1 MIKDTRKIAA
11 ILAADVVEYSRL
23 MGADEAGTLA
33 ALRIRR
39 TIFDATVSEFGGREF
54 GSVGDSLMAE
64 FPSAV
69 NAVMCALALQQR
81 IERENAP
88 TPAARRM
95 QLRIGV
101 NLGDVIE
108 ENGVAFGDTVNVA
121 ARLQSLAKPG
131 GVLISGPVYDQV
143 HLKVSARFISAGAR
157 QVKNIAEPVRTFEV
171 LPAAPP
177 GFAGR
182 MAGIFARIAS
192 RRVRLAAAGVLALV
206 VAVALGLSW
215 SELFGPDAG
224 QRPGAQ
230 SEAQHEPAPDSI
242 AVLRFVNLGSPM
254 DDYRSIGLS
263 LELANLLT
271 RLRELHV
278 SSQVSSLA
286 PQRDVAQ
293 IRQRLAVRYFVEGSY
308 RQTGDGITVEAQL
321 VDTGTGYRLWSES
334 ISGGSEALVEAPTA
348 IARRIVKSL
357 DLQLSSESLQQ
368 LESAPTDN
376 AQALDH
382 YLRGNEWLRAPT
394 DATTLASAEK
404 AFLEAVKLDPNFAMP
419 YGGLCRVHLIRYHT
433 GRDIEEFGRAEEDCR
448 RTLSLNQLQADP
460 YKALGELYLASG
472 RIDDA
477 ESQYQIAQRLSS
489 RDAEALI
496 GLADVAARRGRAVD
510 AERDYRRAVA
520 LEPDYWRTYA
530 ALGRFLFGQ
539 ARFSE
544 AASAYGRITELDPTH
559 HDAWTGLGAAR
570 YMEGD
575 FDGALVAWKKALG
588 LGPGAL
594 EYSNVGTAYFFL
606 GRLAES
612 ARMYER
618 AVDLEPKDHR
628 YWGHLGD
635 VRELLG
641 QREPARAAYEKAAD
655 LARQNLSVDADDI
668 ETRVQLATYDARLG
682 REDLAKRALAEML
695 GSTPEEPYFY
705 GFYYDVAVAYT
716 RLRMPDNA
724 LDALADAVKGGYPSR
739 LVAADPQFDSLRA
752 LKRFSEI
759 AR

>member
-1 MIKDTRKIAA
+1 MVKDSRRIAA

-23 MGADEAGTLA
+23 MGADEEGTLV

-39 TIFDATVSEFGGREF
+39 AIFDELVREFEGLEF

-64 FPSAV
+64 FPSVV
-69 NAVMCALALQQR
+69 NAVRCALAIQQR
-81 IERENAP
+81 IARENASL
-88 TPAARRM
+88 PAARRM

-101 NLGDVIE
+101 NLGDVIKE
-108 ENGVAFGDTVNVA
+108 SGAAFGDTVNVA

-131 GVLISGPVYDQV
+131 GVLISRPVYDQV
-143 HLKVSARFISAGAR
+143 HLKVPARFIGAGAR

-177 GFAGR
+177 GLAGR
-182 MAGIFARIAS
+182 IAGFFARVAS
-192 RRVRLAAAGVLALV
+192 RRVLRAVAGILALV
-206 VAVALGLSW
+206 VAVVLGLYW
-215 SELFGPDAG
+215 GEFFGSGTG
-224 QRPGAQ
+224 QRQGGQSGAQ
-230 SEAQHEPAPDSI
+230 QEPAPYSI
-242 AVLRFVNLGSPM
+242 AVLRFVNLGSPT

-263 LELANLLT
+263 LELLNLLT

-308 RQTGDGITVEAQL
+308 RQTADGITVEAQL

-334 ISGGSEALVEAPTA
+334 ISGGNEALVEVPTA

-357 DLQLSSESLQQ
+357 DLELSSESLRQ
-368 LESAPTDN
+368 LETAPTNN

-382 YLRGNEWLRAPT
+382 YLRGNEWLRAQT
-394 DATTLASAEK
+394 DAATLASAEK
-404 AFLEAVKLDPNFAMP
+404 DFHEAVKLDPKFAMP
-419 YGGLCRVHLIRYHT
+419 YGGLCRVHLIRYRT
-433 GRDIEEFGRAEEDCR
+433 GRDVEEFARAEEDCR
-448 RTLSLNQLQADP
+448 RTIALNQLQADP

-477 ESQYQIAQRLSS
+477 ESQYQFAQRLSS
-489 RDAEALI
+489 RDAETVI
-496 GLADVAARRGRAVD
+496 GLGEVALRRGRLAD
-510 AERDYRRAVA
+510 AERDFRQAVA
-520 LEPDYWRTYA
+520 LEPGYWRTYA
-530 ALGRFLFGQ
+530 ALGRYLFGQ

-544 AASAYGRITELDPTH
+544 AASAYRQITELDPAH

-575 FDGALVAWKKALG
+575 FDEALVAWKKALA

-618 AVDLEPKDHR
+618 AVGLEPKDHR

-635 VRELLG
+635 ARELLG
-641 QREPARAAYEKAAD
+641 QRELAQAAYERAAD
-655 LARQNLSVDADDI
+655 LARQNLSVNADDV
-668 ETRVQLATYDARLG
+668 ETRVQLAGYDARLG
-682 REDLAKRALAEML
+682 RDGLARDALDETL
-695 GSTPEEPYFY
+695 SLTSDDPYLH
-705 GFYYDVAVAYT
+705 YDAAVAYT
-716 RLRMPDNA
+716 RLRMPQKA
-724 LDALADAVKGGYPSR
+724 LDALAVAVKGGYPSR
-739 LVAADPQFDSLRA
+739 LVAADPQFESLRA
-752 LKRFSEI
+752 LERFSRI
-759 AR
+759 VR